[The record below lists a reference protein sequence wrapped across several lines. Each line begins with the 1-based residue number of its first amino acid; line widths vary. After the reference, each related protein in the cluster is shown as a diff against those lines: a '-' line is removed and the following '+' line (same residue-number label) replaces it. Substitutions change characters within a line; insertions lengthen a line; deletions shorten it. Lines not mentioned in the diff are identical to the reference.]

1 VSTFSAVKFP
11 PLSLNLKLESSL
23 SEDRQ
28 YRRRMAAAKF
38 SGLLLTSNGGVK
50 QIKITPQVPSDGVT
64 LQDLQKQ
71 LKKKDLPEQFGTYNY
86 KSKRIYMFGYQQG
99 KAGQENKH
107 DLPPPHDSLLLF
119 GDIVVLLC
127 EKGSSFVSPLPFKP
141 EDYEVFYN
149 EAYGGFESLD
159 DEEED
164 EEDEEDAD
172 ADTSEADASEA
183 DADAEEDT
191 VVAADTAKEKT
202 ADVVEE
208 EEEEEEEDEDDGDA
222 SEAEEAED
230 AEADIDAGADADVDV
245 EDPNPAKTRSK
256 KKKAAEAQNT
266 MLFGQQ
272 KGMSSQHYFDGLRKI
287 ETHLKKTEVAADV
300 GIRKKMLEKLVTYF
314 KKRLTKDTVTRLEQ
328 LLYVSLIDE
337 VKKLNIVPDWKN
349 PQFKNQYSR
358 KIRHICLNLHP
369 DTYIQN
375 KGLYDRLQKKE
386 FTLEEVTHFTETEL
400 FPERNKELAEKMFQ
414 REQRLMEGNK
424 SAATDQFHCPR
435 CHKRQCTYYELQTR
449 SADEPMTVFIQ
460 CVNCRKRWTQ

>member
-1 VSTFSAVKFP
+1 MV
-11 PLSLNLKLESSL
+11 
-23 SEDRQ
+23 
-28 YRRRMAAAKF
+28 
-38 SGLLLTSNGGVK
+38 
-50 QIKITPQVPSDGVT
+50 
-64 LQDLQKQ
+64 
-71 LKKKDLPEQFGTYNY
+71 
-86 KSKRIYMFGYQQG
+86 
-99 KAGQENKH
+99 
-107 DLPPPHDSLLLF
+107 
-119 GDIVVLLC
+119 
-127 EKGSSFVSPLPFKP
+127 
-141 EDYEVFYN
+141 
-149 EAYGGFESLD
+149 
-159 DEEED
+159 
-164 EEDEEDAD
+164 
-172 ADTSEADASEA
+172 
-183 DADAEEDT
+183 
-191 VVAADTAKEKT
+191 KEKPI
-202 ADVVEE
+202 DVVEE
-208 EEEEEEEDEDDGDA
+208 EEEEEDEEEEDTEDANDA
-222 SEAEEAED
+222 EDEAED
-230 AEADIDAGADADVDV
+230 VDLDIPADDVEV

-287 ETHLKKTEVAADV
+287 EAHLKKTEVAADV
-300 GIRKKMLEKLVTYF
+300 SIRKKMLEKLVTYF
-314 KKRLTKDTVTRLEQ
+314 KKRLTKDTVVRLEQ
-328 LLYVSLIDE
+328 LLYISLIDE

-386 FTLEEVTHFTETEL
+386 FTLEEVTNFTETEL

>member
-1 VSTFSAVKFP
+1 MVRSIR
-11 PLSLNLKLESSL
+11 E
-23 SEDRQ
+23 
-28 YRRRMAAAKF
+28 RMASKF
-38 SGLLLTSNGGVK
+38 SGLLLTSNGSVK
-50 QIKITPQVPSDGVT
+50 QIKFATTSVT
-64 LQDLQKQ
+64 LQEIQKA
-71 LKKKDLPEQFGTYNY
+71 LKKKDLPEQFGTYKY
-86 KSKRIYMFGYQQG
+86 KSKCIYLFGYQQG
-99 KAGQENKH
+99 KAGTENKH
-107 DLPPPHDSLLLF
+107 ELPPPHDSLLLF
-119 GDIVVLLC
+119 GDIVVLYA
-127 EKGSSFVSPLPFKP
+127 EKGSFASPLPFKP

-149 EAYGGFESLD
+149 NAYGGFESLD
-159 DEEED
+159 EDESEAEEE
-164 EEDEEDAD
+164 EVEDEVEDEV
-172 ADTSEADASEA
+172 EAE
-183 DADAEEDT
+183 
-191 VVAADTAKEKT
+191 VAAEKEKVVDEV
-202 ADVVEE
+202 AD
-208 EEEEEEEDEDDGDA
+208 EEEEEEDEEEDDE
-222 SEAEEAED
+222 EAEEAEE
-230 AEADIDAGADADVDV
+230 AEVEGVEGEEGEVEA

-287 ETHLKKTEVAADV
+287 EAHLDRKEAAADV
-300 GIRKKMLEKLVTYF
+300 PIRKKMLEKLVTYF
-314 KKRLTKDTVTRLEQ
+314 KKRLTKEVVNKLEQ
-328 LLYVSLIDE
+328 IIYESLIDE

-349 PQFKNQYSR
+349 PQFKNQYMR
-358 KIRHICLNLHP
+358 KLRHICLNLHP

-386 FTLEEVTHFTETEL
+386 FTLEEITNLNETEL

>member
-1 VSTFSAVKFP
+1 
-11 PLSLNLKLESSL
+11 
-23 SEDRQ
+23 
-28 YRRRMAAAKF
+28 MATVTKF
-38 SGLLLTSNGGVK
+38 SGLLLTNNGGVK

-64 LQDLQKQ
+64 LQDIQKQ
-71 LKKKDLPEQFGTYNY
+71 MKKKDLPEQFGTYNY
-86 KSKRIYMFGYQQG
+86 KSKRVYMFGYQQG

-119 GDIVVLLC
+119 GDIMVLLC
-127 EKGSSFVSPLPFKP
+127 EKGSSFVRPLPFKP
-141 EDYEVFYN
+141 EEYEVFYN

-159 DEEED
+159 EDEDEDEDEEE
-164 EEDEEDAD
+164 EEEE
-172 ADTSEADASEA
+172 
-183 DADAEEDT
+183 
-191 VVAADTAKEKT
+191 
-202 ADVVEE
+202 VVEE
-208 EEEEEEEDEDDGDA
+208 EDTAVATEEKEKTVEAVEEEEEEDEEEDA
-222 SEAEEAED
+222 DED
-230 AEADIDAGADADVDV
+230 AEGEGEGEGDAEGEAEGEGEGDADVDAAV

-272 KGMSSQHYFDGLRKI
+272 KGMSSSHYFEGLRKI
-287 ETHLKKTEVAADV
+287 ESHLKKNEIAQNTSM
-300 GIRKKMLEKLVTYF
+300 RKKMVEKLVAYF
-314 KKRLTKDTVTRLEQ
+314 KKRLTKDSVVKLEQ
-328 LLYVSLIDE
+328 FIYTSLIDE
-337 VKKLNIVPDWKN
+337 VKELNIVPDWKN
-349 PQFKNQYSR
+349 PQFRNQYTR
-358 KIRHICLNLHP
+358 KIRHLCLNLNP
-369 DTYIQN
+369 DTYVQN

-386 FTLEEVTHFTETEL
+386 FTMEELTNFTETEL

>member
-1 VSTFSAVKFP
+1 
-11 PLSLNLKLESSL
+11 
-23 SEDRQ
+23 
-28 YRRRMAAAKF
+28 MASKF
-38 SGLLLTSNGGVK
+38 SGLLLTSNGSVK
-50 QIKITPQVPSDGVT
+50 QIKFATTSVT
-64 LQDLQKQ
+64 LQEIQKA
-71 LKKKDLPEQFGTYNY
+71 LKKKDLPEQFGTYKY
-86 KSKRIYMFGYQQG
+86 KSKCIYLFGYQQG
-99 KAGQENKH
+99 KAGTENKH
-107 DLPPPHDSLLLF
+107 ELPPPHDSLLLF
-119 GDIVVLLC
+119 GDIVVLYA
-127 EKGSSFVSPLPFKP
+127 EKGSFASPLSFKP

-149 EAYGGFESLD
+149 DAYGGFESLD
-159 DEEED
+159 EDESEAEEEEAEED
-164 EEDEEDAD
+164 EVEDEV
-172 ADTSEADASEA
+172 EAEVATEK
-183 DADAEEDT
+183 EK
-191 VVAADTAKEKT
+191 VVDEAAD
-202 ADVVEE
+202 
-208 EEEEEEEDEDDGDA
+208 EEEEEEDEEEDDE
-222 SEAEEAED
+222 EAEETEEAEVEGVEGEEGEV
-230 AEADIDAGADADVDV
+230 EA

-287 ETHLKKTEVAADV
+287 EAHLDRKEAAADV
-300 GIRKKMLEKLVTYF
+300 PIRKKMLEKLVTYF
-314 KKRLTKDTVTRLEQ
+314 KKRLTKDVVNKLEQ
-328 LLYVSLIDE
+328 IIYESLIDE

-349 PQFKNQYSR
+349 PQFKNQYMR
-358 KIRHICLNLHP
+358 KLRHICLNLHP

-386 FTLEEVTHFTETEL
+386 FTLEEITNLNETEL

>member
-1 VSTFSAVKFP
+1 
-11 PLSLNLKLESSL
+11 
-23 SEDRQ
+23 
-28 YRRRMAAAKF
+28 MAAVKF
-38 SGLLLTSNGGVK
+38 SGLILTNNGGVK

-119 GDIVVLLC
+119 GDIIVLLC

-141 EDYEVFYN
+141 EEYEVFYN

-159 DEEED
+159 EEE
-164 EEDEEDAD
+164 EEEEQEEEEEEEEVV
-172 ADTSEADASEA
+172 EADDIEEA
-183 DADAEEDT
+183 
-191 VVAADTAKEKT
+191 AADTVKEKPT
-202 ADVVEE
+202 DVVEDEE
-208 EEEEEEEDEDDGDA
+208 EEEEEEEDDA
-222 SEAEEAED
+222 DIDEEADVED
-230 AEADIDAGADADVDV
+230 AEVDVDLPV
-245 EDPNPAKTRSK
+245 EEGEAEDPNPAKTRSK

-287 ETHLKKTEVAADV
+287 EAHLKKTETAAEV
-300 GIRKKMLEKLVTYF
+300 SIRKKMLEKLVIYF
-314 KKRLTKDTVTRLEQ
+314 KKRLTKDTVTKLEQ
-328 LLYVSLIDE
+328 LLYISLIDE

-349 PQFKNQYSR
+349 PQFRNQYSR

-369 DTYIQN
+369 DTYILN

-386 FTLEEVTHFTETEL
+386 FTLEEVTNFTETEL

>member
-1 VSTFSAVKFP
+1 
-11 PLSLNLKLESSL
+11 
-23 SEDRQ
+23 
-28 YRRRMAAAKF
+28 MASKF
-38 SGLLLTSNGGVK
+38 SGLLLTSNGSVK
-50 QIKITPQVPSDGVT
+50 QIKIPTTSVT
-64 LQDLQKQ
+64 LQDIQKAM
-71 LKKKDLPEQFGTYNY
+71 KKKDLPEQFGTYKY
-86 KSKRIYMFGYQQG
+86 KSKCIYLFGYQQG
-99 KAGQENKH
+99 KAGTENKH
-107 DLPPPHDSLLLF
+107 ELPPPHDSLLLF
-119 GDIVVLLC
+119 GDIVLLYA
-127 EKGSSFVSPLPFKP
+127 EKGSFASPLPFKP

-149 EAYGGFESLD
+149 DAYGGFESLD
-159 DEEED
+159 EDDEDASEADDASEAEEDEAEEDEAEEDEAEEVEAVTKEKVVDDVVEEAEDEEEEDDED
-164 EEDEEDAD
+164 EEDEE
-172 ADTSEADASEA
+172 
-183 DADAEEDT
+183 
-191 VVAADTAKEKT
+191 
-202 ADVVEE
+202 
-208 EEEEEEEDEDDGDA
+208 
-222 SEAEEAED
+222 AEEAEEVAEGED
-230 AEADIDAGADADVDV
+230 GEAEAEAEA

-287 ETHLKKTEVAADV
+287 EAHLDRKETAADV
-300 GIRKKMLEKLVTYF
+300 QIRKKMLEKLVTYF
-314 KKRLTKDTVTRLEQ
+314 KKRLTKDVVVKLEQ
-328 LLYVSLIDE
+328 IIYESLIDE

-349 PQFKNQYSR
+349 PQFRNQYMR
-358 KIRHICLNLHP
+358 KLRHICLNLHP

-386 FTLEEVTHFTETEL
+386 FTLEEITNLNETEL

>member
-1 VSTFSAVKFP
+1 
-11 PLSLNLKLESSL
+11 
-23 SEDRQ
+23 
-28 YRRRMAAAKF
+28 MATVKF
-38 SGLLLTSNGGVK
+38 SGLILTSNGGVK
-50 QIKITPQVPSDGVT
+50 QIKITPQVASDGVT

-149 EAYGGFESLD
+149 EAYGGFESLGED
-159 DEEED
+159 ED
-164 EEDEEDAD
+164 EEDEDDE
-172 ADTSEADASEA
+172 E
-183 DADAEEDT
+183 EEDDLDENEN
-191 VVAADTAKEKT
+191 VEDDVADVAADTVKEKPI
-202 ADVVEE
+202 DVVEE
-208 EEEEEEEDEDDGDA
+208 EEEEEEDADDADDADDAEDAED
-222 SEAEEAED
+222 EAED
-230 AEADIDAGADADVDV
+230 ADLDIPADDVEV

-287 ETHLKKTEVAADV
+287 EAHLKKTEVAADV
-300 GIRKKMLEKLVTYF
+300 SIRKKMLEKLVTYF
-314 KKRLTKDTVTRLEQ
+314 KKRLTKDTVVRLEQ
-328 LLYVSLIDE
+328 LLYISLIDE

-386 FTLEEVTHFTETEL
+386 FTLEEVTNFTETEL

>member
-1 VSTFSAVKFP
+1 MEFKRG
-11 PLSLNLKLESSL
+11 LRYKG
-23 SEDRQ
+23 
-28 YRRRMAAAKF
+28 RMASTKF
-38 SGLLLTSNGGVK
+38 SGLLLTSNGSVK
-50 QIKITPQVPSDGVT
+50 QIKFATTSVT
-64 LQDLQKQ
+64 LQDIQKAM
-71 LKKKDLPEQFGTYNY
+71 KKKDLPEQFGTYKY
-86 KSKRIYMFGYQQG
+86 KSKCIYLFGYQQG
-99 KAGQENKH
+99 KAGTENKH
-107 DLPPPHDSLLLF
+107 ELPPPHDSLLLF
-119 GDIVVLLC
+119 GDIVLLYA
-127 EKGSSFVSPLPFKP
+127 EKGSFASPLPFKP

-149 EAYGGFESLD
+149 DAYGGFESLD
-159 DEEED
+159 EDNDESETDDVEDEVEEEEVEAEVAVEKEKVTDDAADDEEEESEEED
-164 EEDEEDAD
+164 EEA
-172 ADTSEADASEA
+172 EAEA
-183 DADAEEDT
+183 
-191 VVAADTAKEKT
+191 
-202 ADVVEE
+202 
-208 EEEEEEEDEDDGDA
+208 
-222 SEAEEAED
+222 EAEEADEAEGVEGED
-230 AEADIDAGADADVDV
+230 GEAEA

-287 ETHLKKTEVAADV
+287 EAHLDRKETAADV
-300 GIRKKMLEKLVTYF
+300 AIRKKMLEKLVTYF
-314 KKRLTKDTVTRLEQ
+314 KKRLTKDVVIKLEQ
-328 LLYVSLIDE
+328 IIYESLLDE

-349 PQFKNQYSR
+349 PQFRNQYMR
-358 KIRHICLNLHP
+358 KLRHICLNLHP

-386 FTLEEVTHFTETEL
+386 FTLEEITNLNETEL